1 MRILPNQLVELH
13 VENTS
18 GRMVLRT
25 RVEDVEDDLIIVGA
39 PIHRGALVPI
49 RVGTDLVIEFKS
61 TAISQ
66 EGRFR
71 NVAVVERRLT
81 DPIPLLQLRLKG
93 EWVKT
98 QDRRF
103 VRVPVFIDAVF
114 VPVRGEEKL
123 DARLGVILN
132 LSGGGFLL
140 RTSFPFEADDQVEVS
155 FTLEG
160 ETVKAAAYLARLVP
174 NDEGFDFGFAFIDLP
189 EPVRMHII
197 QYVYKRQI
205 ELRDMARE
213 DSSVE

>member
-103 VRVPVFIDAVF
+103 VRVPVFI
-114 VPVRGEEKL
+114 
-123 DARLGVILN
+123 
-132 LSGGGFLL
+132 
-140 RTSFPFEADDQVEVS
+140 SF
-155 FTLEG
+155 
-160 ETVKAAAYLARLVP
+160 
-174 NDEGFDFGFAFIDLP
+174 
-189 EPVRMHII
+189 
-197 QYVYKRQI
+197 
-205 ELRDMARE
+205 
-213 DSSVE
+213 